1 MSGRN
6 LEQTMPRGQRRPIL
20 KRRNG
25 SWLGGC
31 WCRKWSFESARQ
43 QVPKLKY
50 RTILQLNVQ
59 LKSSLSS
66 STWTR
71 LVALHFRQLPHFLAA
86 ASWLLNTGSHWTL
99 LARVRCGEI
108 HLEVVS
114 YGALVLATPTPTPTQ
129 LHITW
134 TSNIIGGGGWI
145 GRLCKAAFY
154 KSSGISNQLKRIVL

>member
-1 MSGRN
+1 MLLVARRPRRAPIQLSHLPIRLQKMSGRN

-66 STWTR
+66 STWMR
-71 LVALHFRQLPHFLAA
+71 LVALHCRPLPTSCSTQEAIAPYWHVGRSTLKSCLMA
-86 ASWLLNTGSHWTL
+86 LLFSLPLHLHLHNFTSH
-99 LARVRCGEI
+99 GPQI
-108 HLEVVS
+108 
-114 YGALVLATPTPTPTQ
+114 
-129 LHITW
+129 
-134 TSNIIGGGGWI
+134 
-145 GRLCKAAFY
+145 
-154 KSSGISNQLKRIVL
+154 